1 MASIQKRVSTDGKVS
16 YRAQVRRKG
25 AVPLTA
31 TFDRKT
37 DAKIWAEDREAEIRQ
52 KKHFPYAEAKKHT
65 VADAI
70 DRYMNEVLPR
80 KPKSADQQSPQLQR
94 WKAELGY
101 VSLAD
106 LRPQIISEARERIGR
121 DEVSKDKVRS
131 AGSTNR
137 YLAALSHVLTV
148 AMKEWQWIDNN
159 PAFAL
164 SKYKE
169 PPGRTRFL
177 NDKERIRLL
186 EACRASGNKYLFT
199 IVTLAIA
206 TGMRKNEILKLKW
219 EDVDLMRG
227 IALIYETKNSEP
239 RKVALT
245 GVVLA
250 LVKKLEKDVDEE
262 AVYLF
267 PNADDDGPVDIRS
280 AWEVA
285 RKNAK
290 LKDFRFHDLRHTAAS
305 YLAMNGATLPV
316 LADVLGH
323 KSYEMVRRYAH
334 LADSHVTA
342 EVKKMNKK
350 VFGNG

>member
-1 MASIQKRVSTDGKVS
+1 MASIQKRVSKDGKVS

-31 TFDRKT
+31 TFERKT
-37 DAKIWAEDREAEIRQ
+37 DAKTWADDREAEIRQ

-70 DRYMNEVLPR
+70 DRYLNEVLPR
-80 KPKSADQQSPQLQR
+80 KPKSADQQTPQLTR
-94 WKAELGY
+94 WKKELGS

-106 LRPQIISEARERIGR
+106 LRPQIIAEARERIAS
-121 DEVSKDKVRS
+121 DKVTKDRVRS

-148 AMKEWQWIDNN
+148 AMKEWEWIDNN

-169 PPGRTRFL
+169 PPGRIRFL
-177 NDKERIRLL
+177 SEKERVRLL
-186 EACRASGNKYLFT
+186 DACKASGNKYLFT

-206 TGMRKNEILKLKW
+206 TGMRKDEILKLKW
-219 EDVDLMRG
+219 EHVDLKHG
-227 IALIYETKNSEP
+227 FALVYDTKNSEP

-250 LVKKLEKDVDEE
+250 LVKNLAKDAGED

-267 PNADDDGPVDIRS
+267 PNTDGERPVDIRS
-280 AWEVA
+280 AWDVA

-290 LKDFRFHDLRHTAAS
+290 LNDFRFHDLRHTAAS
-305 YLAMNGATLPV
+305 YLAMSGATLPV

-350 VFGNG
+350 VFGS